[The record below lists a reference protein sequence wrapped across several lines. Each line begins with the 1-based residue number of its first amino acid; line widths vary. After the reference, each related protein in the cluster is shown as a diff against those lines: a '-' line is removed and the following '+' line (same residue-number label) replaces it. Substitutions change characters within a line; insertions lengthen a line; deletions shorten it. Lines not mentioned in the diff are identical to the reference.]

1 MCRMYH
7 YHSHEREI
15 DSMLPNNY
23 LQLPAE
29 LSGSMAKNRFRFE
42 MLWGIYHIFEIY
54 DKTDDFVAIFDFV
67 CDVEIYSDLG
77 DEYYQIKTKKETQ
90 PYTPKTLSNSK
101 VAKDGSLIHSILGKL
116 YLIKSKS
123 EPTRK
128 IKLAVVSNVGLKHGN
143 KEYTEKLEQPLKEI
157 DSDALETIKKAL
169 SSEFQGS
176 EIDLNHFYYIR
187 SNINLSNPQ
196 DTVIGKMVTWSSDS
210 RGVIIKNPRELYLTL
225 SDMVEEKASYE
236 WKDNSIEALIEKKGI
251 TKQQFDRIVDLHAY
265 HAADGVEAARDW
277 IKKNISSFTERLKLL
292 NRLSDVVQYIRDD
305 ARLEDIVALM
315 EEYIKSDNLPGELDV
330 WGLAEHLQT
339 VVQGKCPAD
348 YTSDQIKILA
358 LITLKKVEEQACLS

>member
-116 YLIKSKS
+116 CDTYNQDSIQKACRLYRSTQRRICPWDSS
-123 EPTRK
+123 
-128 IKLAVVSNVGLKHGN
+128 GL
-143 KEYTEKLEQPLKEI
+143 T
-157 DSDALETIKKAL
+157 
-169 SSEFQGS
+169 
-176 EIDLNHFYYIR
+176 
-187 SNINLSNPQ
+187 
-196 DTVIGKMVTWSSDS
+196 
-210 RGVIIKNPRELYLTL
+210 
-225 SDMVEEKASYE
+225 
-236 WKDNSIEALIEKKGI
+236 
-251 TKQQFDRIVDLHAY
+251 
-265 HAADGVEAARDW
+265 
-277 IKKNISSFTERLKLL
+277 
-292 NRLSDVVQYIRDD
+292 
-305 ARLEDIVALM
+305 
-315 EEYIKSDNLPGELDV
+315 
-330 WGLAEHLQT
+330 
-339 VVQGKCPAD
+339 
-348 YTSDQIKILA
+348 
-358 LITLKKVEEQACLS
+358 